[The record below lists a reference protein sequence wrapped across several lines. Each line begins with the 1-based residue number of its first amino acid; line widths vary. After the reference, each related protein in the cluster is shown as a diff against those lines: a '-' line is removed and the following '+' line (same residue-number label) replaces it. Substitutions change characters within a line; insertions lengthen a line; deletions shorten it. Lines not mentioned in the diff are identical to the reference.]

1 MLFGILCVAIN
12 AIAFVVVWVQGK
24 KMGRHEAQEQS
35 KQEIKWLKQDRE
47 MLTKRLQEEM
57 QKNAAEMRSPPHK
70 WDSSE
75 PKADRIDKILTK
87 RSADRAPEVP
97 RSSAPTSKPPVR
109 PAGQG
114 PLNRTRNSGPVTS
127 FSGGHTTHHTHLD
140 PLGVVLGAAIMHD
153 ALASSGDGC
162 AVASDAAGGY
172 PSPSPVEESSS
183 FRDTSYSAPSSY
195 EPPCSSQSESYSSG
209 STDFGC
215 SDTSSSSTDTSS
227 W

>member
-75 PKADRIDKILTK
+75 PKADRIDAILAK

-97 RSSAPTSKPPVR
+97 APVKKTSVR
-109 PAGQG
+109 PAPPPPPPPKRYPQS
-114 PLNRTRNSGPVTS
+114 SG

-140 PLGVVLGAAIMHD
+140 PLGVVLGAAIAHD

-162 AVASDAAGGY
+162 AVVSDAAGSY
-172 PSPSPVEESSS
+172 ASPSPVEESNSCV
-183 FRDTSYSAPSSY
+183 DTSYSAPYSY
-195 EPPCSSQSESYSSG
+195 EPPCSSSSESYSSG

-215 SDTSSSSTDTSS
+215 SDTSSSSMDTSS